1 MGTTDY
7 FIRDCPKKK
16 KDDKREDKRD
26 DNSDDKKNDKKKAML
41 TTWSNSDTT
50 NESENNSDD
59 LCLMAREDSIKDSET
74 LIEVT
79 WCKTKTECGLCY
91 ARINVESIP
100 RPITHAQS

>member
-41 TTWSNSDTT
+41 TT
-50 NESENNSDD
+50 
-59 LCLMAREDSIKDSET
+59 
-74 LIEVT
+74 
-79 WCKTKTECGLCY
+79 
-91 ARINVESIP
+91 
-100 RPITHAQS
+100 